1 MLVNKQTIQAAFV
14 AMKTLFNN
22 AFTAT
27 PSNWEKIAMRVPSTT
42 GSNLYAWLSAFPKMR
57 RWVGEKH
64 IKNLKAFSYTVE
76 NEDWEATVEVDRNHI
91 EDDQLGIYAPQ
102 AQMAGYSAKQLPDE
116 IVYELVNGAFSNA
129 CYDGKPFFDVE
140 HPVAEGVAS
149 NKGTAALSAA
159 SQAAAQAGYGA
170 ARTAMRTFKDE
181 DGRPLGVRPNVL
193 LVGAALEDTA
203 RALLT
208 NERLED
214 GKTNLYKGTAELV
227 VDERIESD
235 SAWFLLDTSKPVKPF
250 IYQERKAPEFVQQTD
265 PEADDVFNRKK
276 YKFGAE
282 ARAAGGYGF
291 WQLAYGS
298 TGEQT
303 GKSRGVRDETDNSV
317 PPSAKTR
324 TSSATPKNQT
334 ATAAVASTSAD
345 KPETAASSESGKPSS
360 NERKAR

>member
-1 MLVNKQTIQAAFV
+1 MLVNKETIRAAFV

-22 AFTAT
+22 TFAAT

-64 IKNLKAFSYTVE
+64 IQNLKAFSYTVE

-102 AQMAGYSAKQLPDE
+102 AQMAGFSAKQLPDE
-116 IVYELVNGAFSNA
+116 IVYEVVNGAFTNY
-129 CYDGKPFFDVE
+129 CYDGKFFFDNE
-140 HPVAEGVAS
+140 HPVGHGTAS
-149 NKGTAALSAA
+149 NKGDAALSVA
-159 SQAAAQAGYGA
+159 SQAAAKASYGA
-170 ARTAMRTFKDE
+170 ARTQMRSFKDDE
-181 DGRPLGVRPNVL
+181 GRPLTVRPNVL
-193 LVGAALEDTA
+193 LVGPALEDTA

-214 GKTNLYKGTAELV
+214 GKTNLYRGTAELV

-250 IYQERKAPEFVQQTD
+250 IYQERKSPVFVQQTD

-298 TGEQT
+298 TGEQP
-303 GKSRGVRDETDNSV
+303 GKAQGNGDETM
-317 PPSAKTR
+317 AQT
-324 TSSATPKNQT
+324 TSSAQ
-334 ATAAVASTSAD
+334 A
-345 KPETAASSESGKPSS
+345 ETAAAPPKDQTAPEAVAPRTAEKPGKDKPSS
-360 NERKAR
+360 SEDKE